1 MSQPITKYINQR
13 KIMSTVENEDVTKL
27 DTQNLEALVTL
38 QRREFQ
44 SEGEVTYATR
54 IDRLKR
60 LKALIV
66 ENKTEFAETTK
77 REFGG
82 ARSYEF
88 SLFSEF
94 AGKVEAIDY
103 SMKHLKEWMKP
114 EKRKTNKPMNFLG
127 GKSQVRHFP
136 KGVVGIIS
144 PWNLPFGLT
153 VAPLT
158 SALAAGN
165 RALLKPSEFVP
176 ETAALFAE
184 VVPQYFS
191 KDEVAVVTGGAEI
204 SQCFA
209 ELPFDHLLFTGSTN
223 IGAKVMQSASKNL
236 VPVTLELGGK
246 SPVII
251 GRSAK
256 LDLAGTRLTFGKL
269 LNGGQLCL
277 SPDYVVVPH
286 ELEELLIA
294 RVVQE
299 AESMYPN
306 ITENED
312 YAGVINEKH
321 FARLQNY
328 IDDAVAKGAKLTIV
342 GADKTRASAD
352 NRRMPLHILQNVK
365 EDMLVLHEEIFG
377 PILPVMTYSDVA
389 EVPDMI
395 KPRQNPLAMYY
406 FGKDKREQEYLLS
419 HVQSGGVCIND
430 ITLHYVQEDLPF
442 GGIGSSG
449 MGAYHGPEGFRSMSH
464 ARAIYSQT
472 MIDVLPIIGARPPFG
487 NKFRKNIT
495 KILGSI

>member
-1 MSQPITKYINQR
+1 MSTTKYGN
-13 KIMSTVENEDVTKL
+13 VTTL
-27 DTQNLEALVTL
+27 DTQNLEALVEL
-38 QRREFQ
+38 QRSKFRA
-44 SEGEVTYATR
+44 EGEVTYATR

-66 ENKTEFAETTK
+66 ENKIEFAKTTK

-94 AGKVEAIDY
+94 AGKVEGIDY

-127 GKSQVRHFP
+127 GKSEVRHFP

-176 ETAALFAE
+176 ETAALFAD
-184 VVPQYFS
+184 VVPKYFAN
-191 KDEVAVVTGGAEI
+191 DEVAVVTGGAEI
-204 SQCFA
+204 SQRFA

-277 SPDYVVVPH
+277 SPDYVVVPN
-286 ELEELLIA
+286 ELEEQLIA

-299 AESMYPN
+299 AQSMYPN

-312 YAGVINEKH
+312 YAGVINERH

-342 GADKTRASAD
+342 GADKTRASED
-352 NRRMPLHILQNVK
+352 NRRMPLHILQNVN
-365 EDMLVLHEEIFG
+365 EDMLVMHEEIFG

-395 KPRQNPLAMYY
+395 EPRRNPLAMYY
-406 FGKDKREQEYLLS
+406 FGKDKSEQEYLLS
-419 HVQSGGVCIND
+419 NVQSGGVCIND

-442 GGIGSSG
+442 GGVGASG
-449 MGAYHGPEGFRSMSH
+449 MGAYHGPEGFRTLSH

>member
-1 MSQPITKYINQR
+1 
-13 KIMSTVENEDVTKL
+13 MSTAKNKKVTQL
-27 DTQNLEALVTL
+27 DTQNLDALIEL
-38 QRREFQ
+38 QRSQFRA
-44 SEGEVTYATR
+44 EGEVTYATR

-66 ENKTEFAETTK
+66 ENKKEFAETTK

-94 AGKVEAIDY
+94 AGKVEGIDY
-103 SMKHLKEWMKP
+103 SMKHLKDWMKP

-176 ETAALFAE
+176 ETAALFAD
-184 VVPQYFS
+184 VVPKYFAN
-191 KDEVAVVTGGAEI
+191 DEVAVVTGGAEI
-204 SQCFA
+204 SQRFA

-277 SPDYVVVPH
+277 SPDYVVVPN
-286 ELEELLIA
+286 ELEEQLIA

-299 AESMYPN
+299 AQSMYPN

-312 YAGVINEKH
+312 YAGVINERH

-342 GADKTRASAD
+342 GADKTRASED
-352 NRRMPLHILQNVK
+352 NRRMPLHILQNVN
-365 EDMLVLHEEIFG
+365 EDMLVMHEEIFG

-395 KPRQNPLAMYY
+395 EPRRNPLAMYY
-406 FGKDKREQEYLLS
+406 FGKDKSEQEYLLS
-419 HVQSGGVCIND
+419 NVQSGGVCIND

-442 GGIGSSG
+442 GGVGASG
-449 MGAYHGPEGFRSMSH
+449 MGAYHGPEGFRTLSH

>member
-1 MSQPITKYINQR
+1 
-13 KIMSTVENEDVTKL
+13 MSTAKRKNVTKL
-27 DTQNLEALVTL
+27 DTQNLEALVEL
-38 QRREFQ
+38 QRSKFRA
-44 SEGEVTYATR
+44 EGEVTYSTR

-94 AGKVEAIDY
+94 ASKVEGIDY
-103 SMKHLKEWMKP
+103 AMKHLKEWMKP

-158 SALAAGN
+158 GALAAGN
-165 RALLKPSEFVP
+165 RAILKPSEFVP

-184 VVPQYFS
+184 IIPKYFS
-191 KDEVAVVTGGAEI
+191 EDEVAVVTGGADI
-204 SQCFA
+204 SQRFA
-209 ELPFDHLLFTGSTN
+209 ELPFDHLLFTGSSN
-223 IGAKVMQSASKNL
+223 IGAKVMQSAAKNL

-277 SPDYVVVPH
+277 SPDYVAVPN
-286 ELEELLIA
+286 ELEEQLIA

-299 AESMYPN
+299 AQSMYPN

-312 YAGVINEKH
+312 YAGVINERH

-342 GADKTRASAD
+342 GADKTRASED
-352 NRRMPLHILQNVK
+352 NRRMPLHILQNVN
-365 EDMLVLHEEIFG
+365 EDMLVMHEEIFG

-395 KPRQNPLAMYY
+395 EPRRNPLAMYY

-419 HVQSGGVCIND
+419 NVQSGGVCIND
-430 ITLHYVQEDLPF
+430 IALHYVQEDLPF
-442 GGIGSSG
+442 GGVGASG

-464 ARAIYSQT
+464 PRAIYSQT

-487 NKFRKNIT
+487 KKFRKNIS

>member
-1 MSQPITKYINQR
+1 
-13 KIMSTVENEDVTKL
+13 MSTAKRKNVTKL
-27 DTQNLEALVTL
+27 DTQNLEALVEL
-38 QRREFQ
+38 QRTKFRA
-44 SEGEVTYATR
+44 EGEVTYSIR

-94 AGKVEAIDY
+94 ASKVEGIDY
-103 SMKHLKEWMKP
+103 AMKHLKEWMKP

-158 SALAAGN
+158 GALAAGN
-165 RALLKPSEFVP
+165 RAILKPSEFVP

-184 VVPQYFS
+184 IIPKYFS
-191 KDEVAVVTGGAEI
+191 EDEVAVVTGGADI
-204 SQCFA
+204 SQRFA
-209 ELPFDHLLFTGSTN
+209 ELPFDHLLFTGSSN

-277 SPDYVVVPH
+277 SPDYVVVPN
-286 ELEELLIA
+286 ELEEQLIA
-294 RVVQE
+294 RVVHE
-299 AESMYPN
+299 AQSMYPN

-312 YAGVINEKH
+312 YAGVINERH

-342 GADKTRASAD
+342 GADKTRVSED
-352 NRRMPLHILQNVK
+352 NRRMPLHILQNVN
-365 EDMLVLHEEIFG
+365 EDMLVMHEEIFG

-395 KPRQNPLAMYY
+395 EPRRNPLAMYY

-419 HVQSGGVCIND
+419 NVQSGGVCIND

-442 GGIGSSG
+442 GGVGASG
-449 MGAYHGPEGFRSMSH
+449 MGAYHGPEGFRSLSH

-487 NKFRKNIT
+487 EKFRKNIS
-495 KILGSI
+495 KILGPI

>member
-1 MSQPITKYINQR
+1 MSIAEHN
-13 KIMSTVENEDVTKL
+13 NVTEL
-27 DTQNLEALVTL
+27 AGQNLNALIER
-38 QRREFQ
+38 QRSQFRA
-44 SEGEVTYATR
+44 EGEVTYSTR

-94 AGKVEAIDY
+94 ASKVEAIDY
-103 SMKHLKEWMKP
+103 SMKHLKAWMKP

-184 VVPQYFS
+184 IVPKYFPE
-191 KDEVAVVTGGAEI
+191 DEVAVVTGGAEI
-204 SQCFA
+204 SQKFA
-209 ELPFDHLLFTGSTN
+209 ELPFDHLLFTGSTKV
-223 IGAKVMQSASKNL
+223 GAKVMRAASKNL

-246 SPVII
+246 SPVVI

-277 SPDYVVVPH
+277 SPDYVVVPN
-286 ELEELLIA
+286 ELEEQLIA
-294 RVVQE
+294 RVVHE
-299 AESMYPN
+299 AQSMYPN

-312 YAGVINEKH
+312 YAGIINERH

-328 IDDAVAKGAKLTIV
+328 LDDAVAKGAKLTIV
-342 GADKTRASAD
+342 GANKTRASAG
-352 NRRMPLHILQNVK
+352 NRRMPLHILQNVND
-365 EDMLVLHEEIFG
+365 DMLVMQEEIFG
-377 PILPVMTYSDVA
+377 PVLPFMTYSDVT

-395 KPRQNPLAMYY
+395 EPRRSPLALYY

-442 GGIGSSG
+442 GGFGASG

-472 MIDVLPIIGARPPFG
+472 MIDVLPIVGARPPFG
-487 NKFRKNIT
+487 DKFRKNIS
-495 KILGSI
+495 KILGAI

>member
-1 MSQPITKYINQR
+1 
-13 KIMSTVENEDVTKL
+13 MSTAKRKNVTKL
-27 DTQNLEALVTL
+27 DTQNLEALVEL
-38 QRREFQ
+38 QRSKFRA
-44 SEGEVTYATR
+44 EGEVTYSTR

-94 AGKVEAIDY
+94 ASKVEGIDY
-103 SMKHLKEWMKP
+103 AMKHLKEWMKP
-114 EKRKTNKPMNFLG
+114 EKRNTNKPMNFLG

-158 SALAAGN
+158 GALAAGN
-165 RALLKPSEFVP
+165 RAILKPSEFVP

-184 VVPQYFS
+184 IIPKYFS
-191 KDEVAVVTGGAEI
+191 EDEVAVVTGGADI
-204 SQCFA
+204 SQRFA
-209 ELPFDHLLFTGSTN
+209 ELPFDHLLFTGSSN

-277 SPDYVVVPH
+277 SPDYVVVPN
-286 ELEELLIA
+286 ELEEQLIA
-294 RVVQE
+294 RVVHE
-299 AESMYPN
+299 AQSMYPN

-312 YAGVINEKH
+312 YAGVINERH

-342 GADKTRASAD
+342 GANKTRASKN
-352 NRRMPLHILQNVK
+352 NRRMPLHILQNVN
-365 EDMLVLHEEIFG
+365 EDMLVMHEEIFG

-395 KPRQNPLAMYY
+395 EPRRNPLAMYY

-419 HVQSGGVCIND
+419 NVQSGGVCIND

-442 GGIGSSG
+442 GGVGASG
-449 MGAYHGPEGFRSMSH
+449 MGAYHGPEGFRSLSH

-487 NKFRKNIT
+487 EKFRKNIS
-495 KILGSI
+495 KILGPI

>member
-1 MSQPITKYINQR
+1 MSTTKY
-13 KIMSTVENEDVTKL
+13 ENVTTL
-27 DTQNLEALVTL
+27 DTQNLEALVEL
-38 QRREFQ
+38 QRSKFRA
-44 SEGEVTYATR
+44 EGEVTYATR

-66 ENKTEFAETTK
+66 ENKIEFAKTTK

-94 AGKVEAIDY
+94 AGKVEGIDY
-103 SMKHLKEWMKP
+103 SMKHLKDWMKP

-176 ETAALFAE
+176 ETAALFAD
-184 VVPQYFS
+184 VVPKYFAN
-191 KDEVAVVTGGAEI
+191 DEVAVVTGGAEI
-204 SQCFA
+204 SQRFA

-277 SPDYVVVPH
+277 SPDYVVVPN
-286 ELEELLIA
+286 ELEEQLIA

-299 AESMYPN
+299 AQSMYPN

-312 YAGVINEKH
+312 YAGVINERH
-321 FARLQNY
+321 FSRLQNY

-342 GADKTRASAD
+342 GADKTRASED
-352 NRRMPLHILQNVK
+352 NRRMPLHILQNVN
-365 EDMLVLHEEIFG
+365 EDMLVMHEEIFG
-377 PILPVMTYSDVA
+377 PILPVMTYSNVA

-395 KPRQNPLAMYY
+395 EPRRNPLAMYY
-406 FGKDKREQEYLLS
+406 FGKDKSEQEYLLS
-419 HVQSGGVCIND
+419 NVQSGGVCIND

-442 GGIGSSG
+442 GGVGASG
-449 MGAYHGPEGFRSMSH
+449 MGAYHGPEGFRTLSH

>member
-1 MSQPITKYINQR
+1 MSKAEYKN
-13 KIMSTVENEDVTKL
+13 VTQI
-27 DTQNLEALVTL
+27 DTQNLEALVKL
-38 QRREFQ
+38 QRSKFRA
-44 SEGEVTYATR
+44 EGEVTYATR

-60 LKALIV
+60 LKALII
-66 ENKTEFAETTK
+66 ENKTEFAKTTK

-94 AGKVEAIDY
+94 AGKVEGIDY
-103 SMKHLKEWMKP
+103 SMKHLKDWMKP

-184 VVPQYFS
+184 VVPKYFS
-191 KDEVAVVTGGAEI
+191 EDEVAVVTGGAEI
-204 SQCFA
+204 SQRFA

-223 IGAKVMQSASKNL
+223 VGAKVMQSASKNL

-277 SPDYVVVPH
+277 SPDYVVVPN
-286 ELEELLIA
+286 ELEEQLIA

-299 AESMYPN
+299 VQSMYPN

-312 YAGVINEKH
+312 YAGVINERH

-342 GADKTRASAD
+342 GADKTRASKD
-352 NRRMPLHILQNVK
+352 NRRMPLHILQNVN
-365 EDMLVLHEEIFG
+365 EDMLVMHEEIFG

-395 KPRQNPLAMYY
+395 EPRRNPLAMYY
-406 FGKDKREQEYLLS
+406 FGKDKPEQEYLLS

-442 GGIGSSG
+442 GGVGASG
-449 MGAYHGPEGFRSMSH
+449 MGAYHGPEGFRTLSH

-487 NKFRKNIT
+487 NKFRKNIS

>member
-1 MSQPITKYINQR
+1 MGA
-13 KIMSTVENEDVTKL
+13 VEQHNLTGL
-27 DTQNLEALVTL
+27 DTQDLDALIAL
-38 QRREFQ
+38 QKAQFRA
-44 SEGEVTYATR
+44 EGEVTYAAR

-60 LKALIV
+60 LKALTI
-66 ENKTEFAETTK
+66 ENKVAFANATKHEFN
-77 REFGG
+77 G

-94 AGKVEAIDY
+94 ASKVEAIDY
-103 SMKHLKEWMKP
+103 SMKHLKAWMKP

-184 VVPQYFS
+184 VVPKYFS
-191 KDEVAVVTGGAEI
+191 KDEVAVVTGGAEV
-204 SQCFA
+204 SQQFA
-209 ELPFDHLLFTGSTN
+209 QLPFDHLLFTGSTRV
-223 IGAKVMQSASKNL
+223 GAQVMQAASKNL

-277 SPDYVVVPH
+277 SPDYVLVPQ
-286 ELEELLIA
+286 ELEEQLVA
-294 RVVQE
+294 RVVHE
-299 AESMYPN
+299 AQSMYPN
-306 ITENED
+306 ITENAD
-312 YAGVINEKH
+312 YAGVINERH

-342 GADKTRASAD
+342 GADQTRASEN
-352 NRRMPLHILQNVK
+352 NRRMPLHILQNVN
-365 EDMLVLHEEIFG
+365 EDMLVMHEEIFG
-377 PILPVMTYSDVA
+377 PILPVMTYDDIT
-389 EVPDMI
+389 EVPDQVE
-395 KPRQNPLAMYY
+395 PRRSPLALYY
-406 FGKDKREQEYLLS
+406 FGKDKTEQEYLLS
-419 HVQSGGVCIND
+419 HVPSGGVCIND

-442 GGIGSSG
+442 GGVGASG
-449 MGAYHGPEGFRSMSH
+449 MGAYHGPEGFRTLSH
-464 ARAIYSQT
+464 PRAIYSQT
-472 MIDVLPIIGARPPFG
+472 MVDVLPIIGARPPFG
-487 NKFRKNIT
+487 DKFRKNIS
-495 KILGSI
+495 KILGAI

>member
-1 MSQPITKYINQR
+1 MSTTKY
-13 KIMSTVENEDVTKL
+13 ENVTTL
-27 DTQNLEALVTL
+27 HTQNLEALVEL
-38 QRREFQ
+38 QRSKFRA
-44 SEGEVTYATR
+44 EGEVTYATR

-66 ENKTEFAETTK
+66 ENKKEFAETTK

-94 AGKVEAIDY
+94 AGKVEGIDY

-114 EKRKTNKPMNFLG
+114 EKRKTNRPMNFLG

-184 VVPQYFS
+184 VVPKYFS
-191 KDEVAVVTGGAEI
+191 EDEVAVVTGGAEI
-204 SQCFA
+204 SQRFA

-223 IGAKVMQSASKNL
+223 IGAKVMQSAAKNL

-256 LDLAGTRLTFGKL
+256 LDLAGTRLTFGKF

-277 SPDYVVVPH
+277 SPDYVVVPK
-286 ELEELLIA
+286 ELEEQLIA

-299 AESMYPN
+299 AQSMYPN

-312 YAGVINEKH
+312 YAGVINERH

-342 GADKTRASAD
+342 GADKTPASKD
-352 NRRMPLHILQNVK
+352 NRRMPLHILQNVD
-365 EDMLVLHEEIFG
+365 EDMLVMHEEIFG
-377 PILPVMTYSDVA
+377 PILPVMTYSDVT

-395 KPRQNPLAMYY
+395 EPRRNPLAMYY
-406 FGKDKREQEYLLS
+406 FGKDKSEQEYLLS

-442 GGIGSSG
+442 GGVGASG
-449 MGAYHGPEGFRSMSH
+449 MGAYHGPEGFRTLSH

-487 NKFRKNIT
+487 NKFRKNIS

>member
-1 MSQPITKYINQR
+1 
-13 KIMSTVENEDVTKL
+13 MSTAEHDNVIELE
-27 DTQNLEALVTL
+27 TQNLTALVEL
-38 QRREFQ
+38 QRSKFRA
-44 SEGEVTYATR
+44 EGEVTYATR

-66 ENKTEFAETTK
+66 ENKTEFADTTK

-94 AGKVEAIDY
+94 ASKVEAIDY
-103 SMKHLKEWMKP
+103 SIKHLKAWMKP
-114 EKRKTNKPMNFLG
+114 EKRGTNKPMNLLG

-184 VVPQYFS
+184 VVPKYFS
-191 KDEVAVVTGGAEI
+191 EDEVAVVTGGADI
-204 SQCFA
+204 GQRFA
-209 ELPFDHLLFTGSTN
+209 ELPFDHLLFTGSTRV
-223 IGAKVMQSASKNL
+223 GAQVMQSASKNL

-246 SPVII
+246 SPVVI

-256 LDLAGTRLTFGKL
+256 LDLAGTRLTFSKL

-277 SPDYVVVPH
+277 SPDYVLVPK
-286 ELEELLIA
+286 ELEEQLIA
-294 RVVQE
+294 RVIDETQ
-299 AESMYPN
+299 AMYPN
-306 ITENED
+306 ITENTD
-312 YAGVINEKH
+312 YAGVFNERH

-342 GADKTRASAD
+342 GADKTRASKD
-352 NRRMPLHILQNVK
+352 NRRMPLHILQNVN
-365 EDMLVLHEEIFG
+365 EDMQVMHEEIFG
-377 PILPVMTYSDVA
+377 PVLPVMTYTDIS

-395 KPRQNPLAMYY
+395 EPRRTPLAMYY
-406 FGKDKREQEYLLS
+406 FGKDKSEQEYLLN

-430 ITLHYVQEDLPF
+430 ITLQYVQEDLPF
-442 GGIGSSG
+442 GGIGASG
-449 MGAYHGPEGFRSMSH
+449 MGAYHGPEGFRNMSH

-487 NKFRKNIT
+487 EKFRKNIS
-495 KILGSI
+495 KILGAI

>member
-1 MSQPITKYINQR
+1 
-13 KIMSTVENEDVTKL
+13 MSTAKNKKVTQL
-27 DTQNLEALVTL
+27 DTQNLDALIEL
-38 QRREFQ
+38 QRSQFRA
-44 SEGEVTYATR
+44 EGEVTYATR

-66 ENKTEFAETTK
+66 ENKKEFAETTK

-94 AGKVEAIDY
+94 AGKVEGIDY

-184 VVPQYFS
+184 VVPKYFS
-191 KDEVAVVTGGAEI
+191 DDEVAVVTGGAEI
-204 SQCFA
+204 SQRFA

-223 IGAKVMQSASKNL
+223 VGAKVMQSASKNL

-286 ELEELLIA
+286 ELEEQLIA

-299 AESMYPN
+299 VQSMYPN

-312 YAGVINEKH
+312 YAGVINERH

-342 GADKTRASAD
+342 GADKTRASKD
-352 NRRMPLHILQNVK
+352 NRRMPLHILQNVN
-365 EDMLVLHEEIFG
+365 EDMLVMHEEIFG

-395 KPRQNPLAMYY
+395 EPRRNPLAMYY
-406 FGKDKREQEYLLS
+406 FGKDKPEQEYLLS

-442 GGIGSSG
+442 GGVGASG
-449 MGAYHGPEGFRSMSH
+449 MGAYHGPEGFRTLSH

-487 NKFRKNIT
+487 NKFRKNIS
-495 KILGSI
+495 KILGTI

>member
-1 MSQPITKYINQR
+1 
-13 KIMSTVENEDVTKL
+13 MSTAKRKNVTKL
-27 DTQNLEALVTL
+27 DTQNLEALVEL
-38 QRREFQ
+38 QRSKFRA
-44 SEGEVTYATR
+44 EGEVTYSTR

-94 AGKVEAIDY
+94 ASKVEGIDY
-103 SMKHLKEWMKP
+103 AMKHLKEWMKP

-158 SALAAGN
+158 GALAAGN
-165 RALLKPSEFVP
+165 RAILKPSEFVP

-184 VVPQYFS
+184 IIPKYFS
-191 KDEVAVVTGGAEI
+191 EDEVAVVTGGADI
-204 SQCFA
+204 SQRFA
-209 ELPFDHLLFTGSTN
+209 ELPFDHLLFTGSSN

-277 SPDYVVVPH
+277 SPDYVVVPN
-286 ELEELLIA
+286 ELEEQLIA
-294 RVVQE
+294 RVVHE
-299 AESMYPN
+299 AQSMYPN

-312 YAGVINEKH
+312 YAGVINERH

-342 GADKTRASAD
+342 GADKTRASKN
-352 NRRMPLHILQNVK
+352 NRRMPLHILQNVN
-365 EDMLVLHEEIFG
+365 EDMLVMHEEIFG

-395 KPRQNPLAMYY
+395 EPRRNPLAMYY

-419 HVQSGGVCIND
+419 NVQSGGVCIND

-442 GGIGSSG
+442 GGVGASG
-449 MGAYHGPEGFRSMSH
+449 MGAYHGPEGFRSLSH

-487 NKFRKNIT
+487 EKFRKNIS
-495 KILGSI
+495 KILGPI

>member
-1 MSQPITKYINQR
+1 MSTTKYGN
-13 KIMSTVENEDVTKL
+13 VTKL
-27 DTQNLEALVTL
+27 DTQNLEALVEL
-38 QRREFQ
+38 QRSKFRA
-44 SEGEVTYATR
+44 EGEVTYATR

-66 ENKTEFAETTK
+66 ENKIEFAKTTK

-94 AGKVEAIDY
+94 AGKVEGIDY

-176 ETAALFAE
+176 ETAALFAD
-184 VVPQYFS
+184 VVPKYFAN
-191 KDEVAVVTGGAEI
+191 DEVAVVTGGAEI
-204 SQCFA
+204 SQRFA

-246 SPVII
+246 APVII

-277 SPDYVVVPH
+277 SPDYVVVPN
-286 ELEELLIA
+286 ELEEQLIA

-299 AESMYPN
+299 AQSMYPN

-312 YAGVINEKH
+312 YAGVINERH

-342 GADKTRASAD
+342 GADKTRASED
-352 NRRMPLHILQNVK
+352 NRRMPLHILQNVN
-365 EDMLVLHEEIFG
+365 EDMLVMHEEIFG
-377 PILPVMTYSDVA
+377 PILPVITYSDVA

-395 KPRQNPLAMYY
+395 EPRRNPLAMYY
-406 FGKDKREQEYLLS
+406 FGKDKSEQEYLLS
-419 HVQSGGVCIND
+419 NVQSGGVCIND

-442 GGIGSSG
+442 GGVGASG
-449 MGAYHGPEGFRSMSH
+449 MGAYHGPEGFRTLSH

>member
-1 MSQPITKYINQR
+1 MGAAEQHNLTG
-13 KIMSTVENEDVTKL
+13 L
-27 DTQNLEALVTL
+27 DTQDLDALIAL
-38 QRREFQ
+38 QKAQFRA
-44 SEGEVTYATR
+44 EGEVTYATR

-66 ENKTEFAETTK
+66 ENKVAFANATKHEFN
-77 REFGG
+77 G

-94 AGKVEAIDY
+94 ASKVEAIDY
-103 SMKHLKEWMKP
+103 SMKHLKAWMKP

-184 VVPQYFS
+184 VVPKYFS
-191 KDEVAVVTGGAEI
+191 KDEVAVVTGGAEV
-204 SQCFA
+204 SQQFA
-209 ELPFDHLLFTGSTN
+209 QLPFDHLLFTGSTRV
-223 IGAKVMQSASKNL
+223 GAQVMQAASKNL

-277 SPDYVVVPH
+277 SPDYVLVPH
-286 ELEELLIA
+286 ELEEQLVA
-294 RVVQE
+294 RVVHE
-299 AESMYPN
+299 AQSMYPN
-306 ITENED
+306 ITENAD
-312 YAGVINEKH
+312 YAGVINERH

-342 GADKTRASAD
+342 GADQTRASEN
-352 NRRMPLHILQNVK
+352 NRRMPLHILQNVN
-365 EDMLVLHEEIFG
+365 EDMLVMHEEIFG
-377 PILPVMTYSDVA
+377 PILPVMTYDDIT
-389 EVPDMI
+389 EVPDQVE
-395 KPRQNPLAMYY
+395 PRRNPLALYY
-406 FGKDKREQEYLLS
+406 FGKDKTEQEYLLS
-419 HVQSGGVCIND
+419 HVPSGGVCIND

-442 GGIGSSG
+442 GGVGASG
-449 MGAYHGPEGFRSMSH
+449 MGAYHGPEGFRTLSH
-464 ARAIYSQT
+464 PRAIYSQT
-472 MIDVLPIIGARPPFG
+472 MVDVLPIIGARPPFG
-487 NKFRKNIT
+487 DKFRKNIS
-495 KILGSI
+495 KILGAI

>member
-1 MSQPITKYINQR
+1 
-13 KIMSTVENEDVTKL
+13 MSTAKPKNVTKL
-27 DTQNLEALVTL
+27 DTQNLEALVEL
-38 QRREFQ
+38 QRSKFRA
-44 SEGEVTYATR
+44 EGEVTYSTR

-94 AGKVEAIDY
+94 ASKVEGIDY
-103 SMKHLKEWMKP
+103 AMKHLKEWMKP

-158 SALAAGN
+158 GALAAGN
-165 RALLKPSEFVP
+165 RAILKPSEFVP

-184 VVPQYFS
+184 IIPKYFS
-191 KDEVAVVTGGAEI
+191 EDEVAVVTGGADI
-204 SQCFA
+204 SQRFA
-209 ELPFDHLLFTGSTN
+209 ELPFDHLLFTGSSN

-277 SPDYVVVPH
+277 SPDYVVVPN
-286 ELEELLIA
+286 ELEEQLIA
-294 RVVQE
+294 RVVHE
-299 AESMYPN
+299 AQSMYPN

-312 YAGVINEKH
+312 YAGVINERH

-342 GADKTRASAD
+342 GADKTRASKN
-352 NRRMPLHILQNVK
+352 NRRMPLHILQNVN
-365 EDMLVLHEEIFG
+365 EDMLVMHEEIFG

-395 KPRQNPLAMYY
+395 EPRRNPLAMYY

-442 GGIGSSG
+442 GGVGASG
-449 MGAYHGPEGFRSMSH
+449 MGAYHGPEGFRSLSH

-487 NKFRKNIT
+487 EKFRKNIS
-495 KILGSI
+495 KILGPI

>member
-1 MSQPITKYINQR
+1 MGA
-13 KIMSTVENEDVTKL
+13 VEQHNLTGL
-27 DTQNLEALVTL
+27 DTQDLDALIAL
-38 QRREFQ
+38 QKAQFRA
-44 SEGEVTYATR
+44 EGEVTYATR

-66 ENKTEFAETTK
+66 ENKVAFANATKHEFN
-77 REFGG
+77 G

-94 AGKVEAIDY
+94 ASKVEAIDY
-103 SMKHLKEWMKP
+103 SMKHLKAWMKP

-184 VVPQYFS
+184 VVPKYFS
-191 KDEVAVVTGGAEI
+191 KDEVAVVTGGAEV
-204 SQCFA
+204 SQQFA
-209 ELPFDHLLFTGSTN
+209 QLPFDHLLFTGSTRV
-223 IGAKVMQSASKNL
+223 GAQVMQAASKNL

-277 SPDYVVVPH
+277 SPDYVLVPH
-286 ELEELLIA
+286 ELEEQLVA
-294 RVVQE
+294 RVVHE
-299 AESMYPN
+299 AQSMYPN
-306 ITENED
+306 ITENAD
-312 YAGVINEKH
+312 YAGVINERH

-342 GADKTRASAD
+342 GAEQTRASEN
-352 NRRMPLHILQNVK
+352 NRRMPLHILQNVN
-365 EDMLVLHEEIFG
+365 EDMLVMHEEIFG
-377 PILPVMTYSDVA
+377 PILPVMTYDDIT
-389 EVPDMI
+389 EVPDQVE
-395 KPRQNPLAMYY
+395 PRRSPLALYY
-406 FGKDKREQEYLLS
+406 FGKDKTEQEYLLS
-419 HVQSGGVCIND
+419 HVPSGGVCIND

-442 GGIGSSG
+442 GGVGASG
-449 MGAYHGPEGFRSMSH
+449 MGAYHGPEGFRTLSH
-464 ARAIYSQT
+464 PRAIYSQT
-472 MIDVLPIIGARPPFG
+472 MVDVLPIIGARPPFG
-487 NKFRKNIT
+487 DKFRKNIS
-495 KILGSI
+495 KILGAI

>member
-1 MSQPITKYINQR
+1 MSTTKY
-13 KIMSTVENEDVTKL
+13 ENVTTL
-27 DTQNLEALVTL
+27 DTQNLEALVEL
-38 QRREFQ
+38 QRSKFRA
-44 SEGEVTYATR
+44 EGEVTYATR

-66 ENKTEFAETTK
+66 ENKIEFAKTTK

-94 AGKVEAIDY
+94 AGKVEGIDY

-127 GKSQVRHFP
+127 GKSEVRHFP

-176 ETAALFAE
+176 ETAALFAD
-184 VVPQYFS
+184 VVPKYFAN
-191 KDEVAVVTGGAEI
+191 DEVAVVTGGAEI
-204 SQCFA
+204 SQRFA

-277 SPDYVVVPH
+277 SPDYVVVPN
-286 ELEELLIA
+286 ELEEQLIA

-299 AESMYPN
+299 AQSMYPN

-312 YAGVINEKH
+312 YAGVINERH

-342 GADKTRASAD
+342 GADKTRASED
-352 NRRMPLHILQNVK
+352 NRRMPLHILQNVN
-365 EDMLVLHEEIFG
+365 EDMLVMHEEIFG

-395 KPRQNPLAMYY
+395 EPRRNPLAMYY
-406 FGKDKREQEYLLS
+406 FGKDKSEQEYLLS
-419 HVQSGGVCIND
+419 NVQSGGVCIND

-442 GGIGSSG
+442 GGIGASG
-449 MGAYHGPEGFRSMSH
+449 MGAYHGPEGFRTLSH

>member
-1 MSQPITKYINQR
+1 MGAAEQHNLTG
-13 KIMSTVENEDVTKL
+13 L
-27 DTQNLEALVTL
+27 DTQDLDALIAL
-38 QRREFQ
+38 QKAQFRA
-44 SEGEVTYATR
+44 EGEVTYATR

-66 ENKTEFAETTK
+66 ENKVAFANATKHEFN
-77 REFGG
+77 G

-94 AGKVEAIDY
+94 ASKVEAIDY
-103 SMKHLKEWMKP
+103 SMKHLKAWMKP

-184 VVPQYFS
+184 VVPKYFS
-191 KDEVAVVTGGAEI
+191 KDEVAVVTGGAEV
-204 SQCFA
+204 SQQFA
-209 ELPFDHLLFTGSTN
+209 QLPFDHLLFTGSTRV
-223 IGAKVMQSASKNL
+223 GAQVMQAASKNL

-277 SPDYVVVPH
+277 SPDYVLVPH
-286 ELEELLIA
+286 ELEEQLVA
-294 RVVQE
+294 RVVHE
-299 AESMYPN
+299 AQSMYPN
-306 ITENED
+306 ITENAD
-312 YAGVINEKH
+312 YAGVINEPH

-342 GADKTRASAD
+342 GADQTRASEN
-352 NRRMPLHILQNVK
+352 NRRMPLHILQNVN
-365 EDMLVLHEEIFG
+365 EDMLVMHEEIFG
-377 PILPVMTYSDVA
+377 PILPVMTYDDIT
-389 EVPDMI
+389 EVPDQVE
-395 KPRQNPLAMYY
+395 PRRSPLALYY
-406 FGKDKREQEYLLS
+406 FGKDKTEQEYLLS
-419 HVQSGGVCIND
+419 HVPSGGVCIND

-442 GGIGSSG
+442 GGVGASG
-449 MGAYHGPEGFRSMSH
+449 MGAYHGPEGFRTLSH
-464 ARAIYSQT
+464 PRAIYSQT
-472 MIDVLPIIGARPPFG
+472 MVDVLPIIGARPPFG
-487 NKFRKNIT
+487 DKFRKNIS
-495 KILGSI
+495 KILGAI

>member
-1 MSQPITKYINQR
+1 
-13 KIMSTVENEDVTKL
+13 MSTAEYKNVTTL
-27 DTQNLEALVTL
+27 HPQNLEALVEL
-38 QRREFQ
+38 QRSKFRA
-44 SEGEVTYATR
+44 EGEVTYSTR

-60 LKALIV
+60 LKALII
-66 ENKTEFAETTK
+66 ENKIEFAKTTK

-94 AGKVEAIDY
+94 ASKVEAIDY

-144 PWNLPFGLT
+144 PWNLPVGLT
-153 VAPLT
+153 GAPLT

-176 ETAALFAE
+176 ETAALFAD
-184 VVPQYFS
+184 VIPKYFS
-191 KDEVAVVTGGAEI
+191 EDEVAVVTGGAAI
-204 SQCFA
+204 SQRFA
-209 ELPFDHLLFTGSTN
+209 ELPFDHLLFTGSTRV
-223 IGAKVMQSASKNL
+223 GAQVMQSAAKNL

-277 SPDYVVVPH
+277 SPDYAVVPH
-286 ELEELLIA
+286 ELEEQLIA
-294 RVVQE
+294 RVVHE
-299 AESMYPN
+299 AQAMYPN

-312 YAGVINEKH
+312 YAGVVNERH

-342 GADKTRASAD
+342 GADKSRASDD
-352 NRRMPLHILQNVK
+352 NRRMPLHILQNVN
-365 EDMLVLHEEIFG
+365 EDMLVMHEEIFG

-395 KPRQNPLAMYY
+395 EPRRNPLAMYY
-406 FGKDKREQEYLLS
+406 FGKDKQEQEFLLS
-419 HVQSGGVCIND
+419 HVPSGGVCIND

-442 GGIGSSG
+442 GGVGASG
-449 MGAYHGPEGFRSMSH
+449 MGAYHGPEGFRSLSH

-487 NKFRKNIT
+487 KKFRKNIS
-495 KILGSI
+495 KILGAI

>member
-1 MSQPITKYINQR
+1 
-13 KIMSTVENEDVTKL
+13 MSTAKRKNVTKL
-27 DTQNLEALVTL
+27 DTQNLEALVEL
-38 QRREFQ
+38 QRSKFRA
-44 SEGEVTYATR
+44 EGEVTYSTR

-94 AGKVEAIDY
+94 ASKVEGIDY
-103 SMKHLKEWMKP
+103 AMKHLKEWMKP

-158 SALAAGN
+158 GALAAGN
-165 RALLKPSEFVP
+165 RAILKPSEFVP

-184 VVPQYFS
+184 IIPKYFS
-191 KDEVAVVTGGAEI
+191 EDEVAVVTGGADI
-204 SQCFA
+204 SQRFA
-209 ELPFDHLLFTGSTN
+209 ELPFDHLLFTGSSN

-277 SPDYVVVPH
+277 SPDYVVVPN
-286 ELEELLIA
+286 ELEEQLIA
-294 RVVQE
+294 RVVHE
-299 AESMYPN
+299 AQSMYPN

-312 YAGVINEKH
+312 YAGVINERH

-342 GADKTRASAD
+342 GADTTRVSED
-352 NRRMPLHILQNVK
+352 NRRMPLHILQNVN
-365 EDMLVLHEEIFG
+365 EDMLVMHEEIFG

-395 KPRQNPLAMYY
+395 EPRRNPLAMYY
-406 FGKDKREQEYLLS
+406 FGKDRREQEYLLS

-442 GGIGSSG
+442 GGVGASG
-449 MGAYHGPEGFRSMSH
+449 MGAYHGPEGFRSLSH

-487 NKFRKNIT
+487 EKFRKNIS
-495 KILGSI
+495 KILGPI

>member
-1 MSQPITKYINQR
+1 LSTAERDNIT
-13 KIMSTVENEDVTKL
+13 EL
-27 DTQNLEALVTL
+27 DGYNLSALVER
-38 QRREFQ
+38 QRSKFR
-44 SEGEVTYATR
+44 SEGEVTYSTR

-66 ENKTEFAETTK
+66 ENKTDFAKTTK
-77 REFGG
+77 REFNG

-88 SLFSEF
+88 SLFSEY
-94 AGKVEAIDY
+94 ASKVEAVDY

-127 GKSQVRHFP
+127 GKSQVRYFP

-176 ETAALFAE
+176 ETASLFAE

-191 KDEVAVVTGGAEI
+191 EDEVAVVNGGSEI
-204 SQCFA
+204 SQQFA
-209 ELPFDHLLFTGSTN
+209 ELPFDHLLFTGSSRV
-223 IGAKVMQSASKNL
+223 GAQVMQSASKNL

-256 LDLAGTRLTFGKL
+256 LELAGTRLTFGKL

-277 SPDYVVVPH
+277 SPDYVIVPD
-286 ELEELLIA
+286 ELEEGLIA
-294 RVVQE
+294 QVIRE
-299 AESMYPN
+299 AQSMYPN

-312 YAGVINEKH
+312 YTGVFNERH
-321 FARLQNY
+321 FARLENY

-342 GADKTRASAD
+342 GADNTRASEG
-352 NRRMPLHILQNVK
+352 NRRMPLHVLQNVN
-365 EDMLVLHEEIFG
+365 EDMEVMHEEIFG
-377 PILPVMTYSDVA
+377 PILPIVTYADIT
-389 EVPDMI
+389 EVPNRI
-395 KPRQNPLAMYY
+395 EPRRNPLALYY
-406 FGKDKREQEYLLS
+406 FGKDKSEQEYLLN

-442 GGIGSSG
+442 GGVGASG
-449 MGAYHGPEGFRSMSH
+449 MGAYHGPEGFRNMSH

-487 NKFRKNIT
+487 AKFRKNIS
-495 KILGSI
+495 KILGVI

>member
-1 MSQPITKYINQR
+1 MSIAKHDN
-13 KIMSTVENEDVTKL
+13 VTEL
-27 DTQNLEALVTL
+27 STQNLGALVEL
-38 QRREFQ
+38 QRNEFRA
-44 SEGEVTYATR
+44 EGDVTYATR

-66 ENKTEFAETTK
+66 ENKKEFATTTK
-77 REFGG
+77 REFNG

-94 AGKVEAIDY
+94 ASKVEAIDY
-103 SMKHLKEWMKP
+103 SIKHLKGWMKP
-114 EKRKTNKPMNFLG
+114 ETRKTNKPMNFLG
-127 GKSQVRHFP
+127 GKSQVRYFP

-165 RALLKPSEFVP
+165 RAILKPSEYVP

-184 VVPQYFS
+184 VVPKYFS
-191 KDEVAVVTGGAEI
+191 QDEVAVVTGGSDI
-204 SQCFA
+204 SQKFA
-209 ELPFDHLLFTGSTN
+209 QLPFDHLLFTGSTHV
-223 IGAKVMQSASKNL
+223 GAQVMQAAAKNL

-246 SPVII
+246 SPVVI

-277 SPDYVVVPH
+277 SPDYLLVPN

-294 RVVQE
+294 RVIDE
-299 AESMYPN
+299 AQVMYPN
-306 ITENED
+306 IRENSD
-312 YAGVINEKH
+312 YAGIFNEKH
-321 FARLQNY
+321 FARLQSY

-342 GADKTRASAD
+342 GAENTRASAD
-352 NRRMPLHILQNVK
+352 NRRMPLHILQNVT
-365 EDMLVLHEEIFG
+365 EDMQVMHHEIFG
-377 PILPVMTYSDVA
+377 PILPVMSYSDIT

-395 KPRQNPLAMYY
+395 EPRRNPLAMYY
-406 FGKDKREQEYLLS
+406 FGKDKVEQDYLLS

-442 GGIGSSG
+442 GGFGASG
-449 MGAYHGPEGFRSMSH
+449 MGAYHGPEGFRNMSH

-487 NKFRKNIT
+487 EKFRNRIRKA
-495 KILGSI
+495 LGPI

>member
-1 MSQPITKYINQR
+1 MSIAEHN
-13 KIMSTVENEDVTKL
+13 NVTEL
-27 DTQNLEALVTL
+27 AGQNLNALIER
-38 QRREFQ
+38 QRSQFRA
-44 SEGEVTYATR
+44 EGEVTYSTR

-94 AGKVEAIDY
+94 ASKVEAIDY
-103 SMKHLKEWMKP
+103 SMKHLKQWMKP

-158 SALAAGN
+158 GALAAGN
-165 RALLKPSEFVP
+165 RAILKPSEFVP

-184 VVPQYFS
+184 IIPKYFS
-191 KDEVAVVTGGAEI
+191 EDEVAVVTGGADI
-204 SQCFA
+204 SQRFA
-209 ELPFDHLLFTGSTN
+209 ELPFDHLLFTGSSN

-277 SPDYVVVPH
+277 SPDYVVVPN
-286 ELEELLIA
+286 ELEEQLIA
-294 RVVQE
+294 RVVHE
-299 AESMYPN
+299 AQSMYPN
-306 ITENED
+306 IIENED
-312 YAGVINEKH
+312 YAGVISERH

-342 GADKTRASAD
+342 GANKTRASKN
-352 NRRMPLHILQNVK
+352 NRRMPLHILQNVN
-365 EDMLVLHEEIFG
+365 EDMLVMHEEIFG

-395 KPRQNPLAMYY
+395 EPRRNPLAMYY

-419 HVQSGGVCIND
+419 NVQSGGVCIND

-442 GGIGSSG
+442 GGVGASG
-449 MGAYHGPEGFRSMSH
+449 MGAYHGPEGFRSLSH

-487 NKFRKNIT
+487 EKFRKNIS
-495 KILGSI
+495 KILGPI

>member
-1 MSQPITKYINQR
+1 MSIAEHN
-13 KIMSTVENEDVTKL
+13 NVTEL
-27 DTQNLEALVTL
+27 AGQNLNALVAR
-38 QRREFQ
+38 QRSQFRA
-44 SEGEVTYATR
+44 EGEVTYATR

-66 ENKTEFAETTK
+66 ENKTAFAKTTK

-94 AGKVEAIDY
+94 ASKVEAIDY
-103 SMKHLKEWMKP
+103 SMKHLKQWMKP

-127 GKSQVRHFP
+127 GKGQVQHFP

-184 VVPQYFS
+184 IVPKYFPE
-191 KDEVAVVTGGAEI
+191 DEVAVVTGGAEI
-204 SQCFA
+204 SQKFA
-209 ELPFDHLLFTGSTN
+209 ALPFDHLLFTGSSKV
-223 IGAKVMQSASKNL
+223 GAKVMQSASKNL

-277 SPDYVVVPH
+277 SPDYVIVPN
-286 ELEELLIA
+286 ELEAQLIA
-294 RVVQE
+294 RVVHE
-299 AESMYPN
+299 AQSMYPN

-312 YAGVINEKH
+312 YAGVINERH
-321 FARLQNY
+321 FARLQSY
-328 IDDAVAKGAKLTIV
+328 LDDAVAKGAKLTIV
-342 GADKTRASAD
+342 GANQDACVCWLIVACPCTF
-352 NRRMPLHILQNVK
+352 LQNVND
-365 EDMLVLHEEIFG
+365 DMLVMQEEIFG

-395 KPRQNPLAMYY
+395 EPRRNPLALYY
-406 FGKDKREQEYLLS
+406 FGKDKTEQEYLLN

-442 GGIGSSG
+442 GGVGASG
-449 MGAYHGPEGFRSMSH
+449 MGAYHGPEGFRSLSH

-487 NKFRKNIT
+487 EKFRKNIS
-495 KILGSI
+495 KILGAI

>member
-1 MSQPITKYINQR
+1 MSIAEHDN
-13 KIMSTVENEDVTKL
+13 VTKL
-27 DTQNLEALVTL
+27 EIQNLTALLKL
-38 QRREFQ
+38 QRSKFRA
-44 SEGEVTYATR
+44 EGEVTYATR

-60 LKALIV
+60 LKALII
-66 ENKTEFAETTK
+66 ENKTEFAKTTK

-94 AGKVEAIDY
+94 ASKVEAIDY

-176 ETAALFAE
+176 ETAALFAD
-184 VVPQYFS
+184 VIPKYFS
-191 KDEVAVVTGGAEI
+191 EDEVAVVTGGAAI
-204 SQCFA
+204 SQRFA
-209 ELPFDHLLFTGSTN
+209 ELPFDHLLFTGSTRV
-223 IGAKVMQSASKNL
+223 GAQVMQSAAKNL

-246 SPVII
+246 SPVIL

-277 SPDYVVVPH
+277 SPDYVVVPK
-286 ELEELLIA
+286 ELEEQLIA
-294 RVVQE
+294 RVIHE
-299 AESMYPN
+299 TESMYPN

-312 YAGVINEKH
+312 YAGVINERH

-342 GADKTRASAD
+342 GADKTRASKD
-352 NRRMPLHILQNVK
+352 NRRMPLHILQNVN
-365 EDMLVLHEEIFG
+365 EDMLVMHEEIFG
-377 PILPVMTYSDVA
+377 PVLPVMTYSDVA

-395 KPRQNPLAMYY
+395 EPRRNPLAMYY
-406 FGKDKREQEYLLS
+406 FGKDKREQEYLLT
-419 HVQSGGVCIND
+419 HVPSGGVCVND

-442 GGIGSSG
+442 GGVGASG
-449 MGAYHGPEGFRSMSH
+449 MGAYHGPEGFRSLSH

-472 MIDVLPIIGARPPFG
+472 MIDVLPIVGARPPFG
-487 NKFRKNIT
+487 EKFRKNIS
-495 KILGSI
+495 KVLGSI